1 MALLC
6 FFFIFFIEVTI
17 LSLFINRTSSNFMTE
32 QGRNRDESG
41 EYILLHSVTI
51 IQIRSRSIYYLFKL
65 HFFHH
70 LMIYSS
76 IFMAISHNFFVHK
89 LSQILEHDYLAAL
102 LEIFQS
108 SSSMLNI
115 FLKFRT
121 KIRIKFQVFL
131 YIDKLF
137 SMNIFL
143 FIFGLLNLARRRR
156 EMNTVE

>member
-76 IFMAISHNFFVHK
+76 ICMAISHNFFA
-89 LSQILEHDYLAAL
+89 LQTQILEHDYLAAL